1 MSFMDLQKKKKELWR
16 VRTMN
21 KIFSPYSLS
30 QVFKLLAL
38 VGILWIVYTVP
49 NWVVA
54 SVSVFIIGTLIA
66 SEAFILMLAR
76 SLRKEPTDENIV
88 KLFIALI
95 FRDMQQA
102 NKILEDYRKEKE
114 ERVEIEKIKK
124 GSND

>member
-1 MSFMDLQKKKKELWR
+1 
-16 VRTMN
+16 MN

-38 VGILWIVYTVP
+38 LGILWIVYTVP

-114 ERVEIEKIKK
+114 ERIEIEKIRKA
-124 GSND
+124 

>member
-1 MSFMDLQKKKKELWR
+1 MKKL
-16 VRTMN
+16 
-21 KIFSPYSLS
+21 FSPYSLS

-38 VGILWIVYTVP
+38 VGILWIVYMVP

-95 FRDMQQA
+95 FRDMEQA
-102 NKILEDYRKEKE
+102 NKVLDDYRKEKE

-124 GSND
+124 S

>member
-1 MSFMDLQKKKKELWR
+1 
-16 VRTMN
+16 MN
-21 KIFSPYSLS
+21 KIFSPYSVS
-30 QVFKLLAL
+30 QIFKLLAL
-38 VGILWIVYTVP
+38 VAILWITYIVP
-49 NWVVA
+49 NWIVA
-54 SVSVFIIGTLIA
+54 SVSIFIIGTLIA

-95 FRDMQQA
+95 FRDMNQS
-102 NKILEDYRKEKE
+102 NKILDDYRKEKE

>member
-1 MSFMDLQKKKKELWR
+1 MKKL
-16 VRTMN
+16 
-21 KIFSPYSLS
+21 FSPYSLN
-30 QVFKLLAL
+30 QIFKLLAL
-38 VGILWIVYTVP
+38 IGILWIVYMVP

-95 FRDMQQA
+95 FRDMEQS
-102 NKILEDYRKEKE
+102 NKILDDYRKEKE
-114 ERVEIEKIKK
+114 ERFEIDKIKK
-124 GSND
+124 L

>member
-1 MSFMDLQKKKKELWR
+1 
-16 VRTMN
+16 MN

-54 SVSVFIIGTLIA
+54 STSVFIIGTLIA

-114 ERVEIEKIKK
+114 ERIEIEKIKK
-124 GSND
+124 S